1 MRALLLASVCFTSLL
16 GALLGYDIG
25 IVSGAIVFITKDMS
39 LSTWQAEVVVGSLNL
54 VSAFGALLAGSFAD
68 RFGRKAAICLA
79 NALFVFGTLTVVLSY
94 GFSGLL
100 AGRILMGFGAAYP
113 RPRSPQHWP
122 PPHPHPH
129 LLRPRTHDACA
140 CSVIPPSQPP
150 KCSST
155 HPTQCIILLFPGV
168 GCGFVVG
175 PLYTAEL
182 SPPERRGMFTSL
194 FEVSIGT
201 GILVGYLVAYVC
213 RDMPLH
219 IGWRVMVGCG
229 GVPPL
234 VSLLLLAGLPES
246 PRFLWAA
253 GRRQQARGVLQRV
266 MDPAEVEAC
275 CEEID
280 ASVVGAAA
288 PRDALRALLS
298 PRSRGVRLM
307 VVVGLGLTVSQQA
320 NGSEAVVYYMP
331 AILQGAGV
339 RGRDGLLGFTV
350 LVGVFR
356 TLCILAG
363 ALLVDRVGR
372 RPLLLASTAGVAAS
386 LALLAAGLWRSTLWL
401 TLLGLCGF
409 MGAYAI
415 GIGPLNMVVIS
426 EIFPFRLRAV
436 AMSLALFLNRLV
448 SGAVASSFLS
458 LTEML
463 SAEGTFL
470 LFAIIASLSWL
481 FVLRRVPET
490 RGRSLEEMEAYFEQL
505 ADEQS
510 QLTPLLNERGAGNT
524 NSRGSAR

>member
-1 MRALLLASVCFTSLL
+1 MRTLLVASVCFTSLL

-25 IVSGAIVFITKDMS
+25 IISGAIVFITKDLS

-79 NALFVFGTLTVVLSY
+79 NALFVGGTLTVVLSY

-100 AGRILMGFGAAYP
+100 AGRILMGF
-113 RPRSPQHWP
+113 
-122 PPHPHPH
+122 
-129 LLRPRTHDACA
+129 
-140 CSVIPPSQPP
+140 
-150 KCSST
+150 
-155 HPTQCIILLFPGV
+155 GV

-201 GILVGYLVAYVC
+201 GILLGYLVAYVC

-229 GVPPL
+229 GVPPV
-234 VSLLLLAGLPES
+234 VSLLLLAALPES

-253 GRRQQARGVLQRV
+253 GRRQQARDVLQRV

-288 PRDALRALLS
+288 PRDALRALLC

-356 TLCILAG
+356 TLCILVG

-409 MGAYAI
+409 MGACA
-415 GIGPLNMVVIS
+415 PRS
-426 EIFPFRLRAV
+426 QPS
-436 AMSLALFLNRLV
+436 AMHCTMRTRTPCAHH
-448 SGAVASSFLS
+448 A
-458 LTEML
+458 
-463 SAEGTFL
+463 
-470 LFAIIASLSWL
+470 
-481 FVLRRVPET
+481 RR
-490 RGRSLEEMEAYFEQL
+490 
-505 ADEQS
+505 
-510 QLTPLLNERGAGNT
+510 
-524 NSRGSAR
+524 

>member
-100 AGRILMGFGAAYP
+100 AGRILMGFG
-113 RPRSPQHWP
+113 
-122 PPHPHPH
+122 
-129 LLRPRTHDACA
+129 
-140 CSVIPPSQPP
+140 
-150 KCSST
+150 
-155 HPTQCIILLFPGV
+155 V

-201 GILVGYLVAYVC
+201 GILLGYLVAYVC

-463 SAEGTFL
+463 SAEGTIL